1 MRGAASTQLTV
12 SSQSIR
18 ERQMTDDVFLA
29 CCIRA
34 PNRVGGAE
42 FYFREKKKKKWK
54 TIDQNSVVQMEIAK
68 KLRIFSFAPSA

>member
-1 MRGAASTQLTV
+1 MMFFWRA
-12 SSQSIR
+12 
-18 ERQMTDDVFLA
+18 VF
-29 CCIRA
+29 A

-42 FYFREKKKKKWK
+42 FYLREEKKKKWK